1 MDYYLTPSNSHLWF
15 HCPYSSEEL
24 KSSNNTID
32 KYQHQSTTQSTQG
45 TAAHQLARAKLLLEF
60 NVINKTDY
68 ILIESEALKDLSNK
82 IKNKIDKETDSYIEH
97 IKKIIMEKGTIPKRG
112 VEFMFDFSKILRRKC
127 FGICDFVMFWP
138 DELFVV
144 DFKFG
149 DGFTIDPKDNP
160 QLMLYASAF
169 LTTKQNESKT
179 IERIKL
185 CIYQDFD
192 FKIHEITKNELME
205 WMNNDLKKS
214 LDEVYNNHDRTN
226 PGPWC
231 NKFCPRRETCKEHI
245 HSINNTIYKELSE
258 LTDEELFETFI
269 KSQDI
274 KKTIENLENFIRK
287 RFEENKDVNGL
298 MMLSKTQTKITDPD
312 AALSSVLEFAELQNI
327 DIRNLVNLKCRSELE
342 KVIDSEKLNELLEQY
357 TEKTK
362 CKGVIKQ
369 DTR

>member
-15 HCPYSSEEL
+15 NCPYSSEEL
-24 KSSNNTID
+24 RTTHNTVD
-32 KYQHQSTTQSTQG
+32 KYQQFTSTQSTQG
-45 TAAHQLARAKLLLEF
+45 TAAHHLARVKLLFEF
-60 NVINKTDY
+60 NVINNTDY
-68 ILIESEALKDLSNK
+68 LNSKTEILKDLSNK

-97 IKKIIMEKGTIPKRG
+97 IKKIIIERGTIPKRG

-127 FGICDFVMFWP
+127 FGVCDFVMFWP
-138 DELFVV
+138 DELFIV

-149 DGFTIDPKDNP
+149 DGFTIDPKNNS
-160 QLMLYASAF
+160 QLMLYAAAF
-169 LTTKQNESKT
+169 LTTRPTESKT

-192 FKIHEITKNELME
+192 FKIHEITKNELIE
-205 WMNNDLKKS
+205 WINNDLNNS
-214 LDEVYNNHDRTN
+214 LDEVYNNHEKTRT
-226 PGPWC
+226 GEWC
-231 NKFCPRRETCKEHI
+231 NKFCPKRETCKEHI

-287 RFEENKDVNGL
+287 RFEENKDIKGL
-298 MMLSKTQTKITDPD
+298 MMLSKTQTKITDQEKS
-312 AALSSVLEFAELQNI
+312 LNSVLEFAETQNL

-342 KVIDSEKLNELLEQY
+342 KVIDSEKLDELLSQF
-357 TEKTK
+357 TEKVK

>member
-15 HCPYSSEEL
+15 NCPYSSEEL

-32 KYQHQSTTQSTQG
+32 KYQHQSTIQSKQG
-45 TAAHQLARAKLLLEF
+45 TAAHSLARLKLLLEF
-60 NVINKTDY
+60 NFINNTDY
-68 ILIESEALKDLSNK
+68 LNSKNEILKDLSNK
-82 IKNKIDKETDSYIEH
+82 IRNKIDKETDSYVEH
-97 IKKIIMEKGTIPKRG
+97 IKNIIIEKGTIPKRG

-127 FGICDFVMFWP
+127 CGICDFVMFWP
-138 DELFVV
+138 DELYII

-149 DGFTIDPKDNP
+149 DGFTIEPEDNT
-160 QLMLYASAF
+160 QLMLYAAAF

-192 FKIHEITKNELME
+192 FKIHEITKNELID
-205 WMNNDLKKS
+205 WINNDLKKS
-214 LDEVYNNHDRTN
+214 IDAVYNNHEKTN
-226 PGPWC
+226 SGEWC

-245 HSINNTIYKELSE
+245 HSINNSIYKELSE

-287 RFEENKDVNGL
+287 RFEENKDINGL
-298 MMLSKTQTKITDPD
+298 MMLTKTQTKITNPS
-312 AALSSVLEFAELQNI
+312 AALSSVLEYSKLQNI
-327 DIRNLVNLKCRSELE
+327 NIMNLVNLKCRSELE
-342 KVIDSEKLNELLEQY
+342 KVIDSEKLDELLSQF
-357 TEKTK
+357 TEKVK